1 MAVATRSLIPLISE
15 FIVNARPPDSTRQRA
30 AAAVCDTIGVA
41 LAGCVE
47 PAARIVRS
55 VMDGDGQCCVL
66 GTSRRAGAAD
76 AALANGVAA
85 HALDFDDMCFV
96 SMAHPSCAL
105 APALLAAAESS
116 GASGR
121 TALDGYIVGFEVE
134 CRLGSVM
141 NPQHYHTR
149 GWH

>member
-1 MAVATRSLIPLISE
+1 MATATRTILSIISE
-15 FIVNARPPDSTRQRA
+15 FVSDASAPDAARQRA
-30 AAAVCDTIGVA
+30 AAAVCDTTGVI
-41 LAGCVE
+41 LAGVVE
-47 PAARIVRS
+47 PAARIVRGTIDS
-55 VMDGDGQCCVL
+55 HGLCHLL
-66 GTSRRAGAAD
+66 GTSTQTGAGD

-85 HALDFDDMCFV
+85 HALDYDDMCFV

-105 APALLAAAESS
+105 VPAVLAVAESS

-121 TALDGYIVGFEVE
+121 TALDGYVVGFELE

-149 GWH
+149 GW